1 MSAYKTPNDYIY
13 LTNYTLVLIV
23 VIKEF
28 TLIYIK
34 EIYSLTDSLIFIGYS
49 MLKIFFILL
58 VSRKYTL
65 SAAAPGEG
73 GYSPYRVYGDVRP
86 I

>member
-1 MSAYKTPNDYIY
+1 MCKFVMSAYRTTNYSSY

-34 EIYSLTDSLIFIGYS
+34 EIYSLTDSLKINTQNIMIFI
-49 MLKIFFILL
+49 
-58 VSRKYTL
+58 L
-65 SAAAPGEG
+65 SECLNWQKL
-73 GYSPYRVYGDVRP
+73 

>member
-1 MSAYKTPNDYIY
+1 MYTRIIFQFNNLIWHSYTSGPSLNITTYKTPIDSIY

-34 EIYSLTDSLIFIGYS
+34 DIYSLTDSLFY
-49 MLKIFFILL
+49 LLILDVI
-58 VSRKYTL
+58 VSRKSL
-65 SAAAPGEG
+65 
-73 GYSPYRVYGDVRP
+73 RN
-86 I
+86 

>member
-1 MSAYKTPNDYIY
+1 MSAYKTPNDSIY

-34 EIYSLTDSLIFIGYS
+34 DIYSLTDSL
-49 MLKIFFILL
+49 KIICIWNHLNLLGGQRYIRINVILHSNFNL
-58 VSRKYTL
+58 DFLGKYCFYPM
-65 SAAAPGEG
+65 A
-73 GYSPYRVYGDVRP
+73 
-86 I
+86 II